1 LLELLT
7 LLWWKFFCY
16 AFKVI
21 TKLKKIGNT
30 AGVAFATPDTRRE
43 LLRKVLVEVKSKA
56 WTQEEEI
63 YRTEQ

>member
-1 LLELLT
+1 
-7 LLWWKFFCY
+7 
-16 AFKVI
+16 VI
-21 TKLKKIGNT
+21 TKLKKIDNT

-43 LLRKVLVEVKSKA
+43 LLRKILVEVKSKA